1 MIWTLEHGGLEGVGN
16 QSITKAE
23 SCFSKN
29 RVTVGQSES
38 LCRMSMWPIAART
51 DCLIF
56 ARFKLR
62 FNFHPN
68 IEYSLRPSQVG
79 PPRHREP
86 ELAGRFAFL
95 AINVAARLAGRRPR
109 RDVFRISRRGRRPTG
124 GYRSECSGTPFR
136 TEPFRT
142 VRNGQWK
149 AVPFDGYSGLVG
161 SR

>member
-86 ELAGRFAFL
+86 ELAGLLLSLRSMSRHVSRDADPDATFFGFRAE
-95 AINVAARLAGRRPR
+95 AADLP
-109 RDVFRISRRGRRPTG
+109 G
-124 GYRSECSGTPFR
+124 G
-136 TEPFRT
+136 T
-142 VRNGQWK
+142 VRN
-149 AVPFDGYSGLVG
+149 VLEHRSGPSRSEPYGTVNGRRFRSTVTVG
-161 SR
+161 

>member
-23 SCFSKN
+23 SCVQQEPSN
-29 RVTVGQSES
+29 RRAIS
-38 LCRMSMWPIAART
+38 MSYVYVAH
-51 DCLIF
+51 CGSHGLLIF

-86 ELAGRFAFL
+86 ELAGLLFL

>member
-68 IEYSLRPSQVG
+68 IEYSLRPEAKS
-79 PPRHREP
+79 
-86 ELAGRFAFL
+86 
-95 AINVAARLAGRRPR
+95 GRRATESR
-109 RDVFRISRRGRRPTG
+109 SWRAFCSLRSMSRHVSRDADPDATFFGFRAEAADLPG
-124 GYRSECSGTPFR
+124 G
-136 TEPFRT
+136 T
-142 VRNGQWK
+142 VRNVLEHRG
-149 AVPFDGYSGLVG
+149 SGPSRSEPYGTVNGRRFRSTVTVG
-161 SR
+161 

>member
-1 MIWTLEHGGLEGVGN
+1 MVT
-16 QSITKAE
+16 TKAE

-86 ELAGRFAFL
+86 ELAGLLLSLRSMSRHVSRDADPDATFFGFRAE
-95 AINVAARLAGRRPR
+95 AADLP
-109 RDVFRISRRGRRPTG
+109 G
-124 GYRSECSGTPFR
+124 G
-136 TEPFRT
+136 T
-142 VRNGQWK
+142 VRN
-149 AVPFDGYSGLVG
+149 VLEHRSGPSRSEPYGTVNGRRFRSTVTVG
-161 SR
+161 

>member
-86 ELAGRFAFL
+86 ELAGLLLSLRSMSRHVSRDADPDATFFGFRAE
-95 AINVAARLAGRRPR
+95 AADLP
-109 RDVFRISRRGRRPTG
+109 G
-124 GYRSECSGTPFR
+124 G
-136 TEPFRT
+136 T
-142 VRNGQWK
+142 VRN
-149 AVPFDGYSGLVG
+149 VLDHRSGPSRSEPYGTVNGRRFRTTVTVG
-161 SR
+161 

>member
-56 ARFKLR
+56 ACFKLR

-86 ELAGRFAFL
+86 ELAGLLLSLRSMSRHVSRDADPDATFFGFRAE
-95 AINVAARLAGRRPR
+95 AADLP
-109 RDVFRISRRGRRPTG
+109 G
-124 GYRSECSGTPFR
+124 G
-136 TEPFRT
+136 T
-142 VRNGQWK
+142 VRN
-149 AVPFDGYSGLVG
+149 VLEHRSGPSRSEPYGTVNGRRFRSTVTVG
-161 SR
+161 